1 MPVAAPVVTKS
12 AWVTVDLSDLIALDG
27 VMFIRKVTRKY
38 KGRVYTNYL
47 LVRSVHTAKGPRQ
60 KVICSLGDLSPRPKE
75 EWLRLAHQVE
85 DALAGQT
92 GLFEVRWEPEVE
104 EIVRQVRRRQAEG
117 NGRRRRRNGG
127 SSDGDLIAVHTD
139 RVQME
144 EAREGGSVHVG
155 YRFWKRLGMEK
166 ILRRLGFSERA
177 LQLTCV
183 MTLNRL
189 IHPASEHAMP
199 DWICATALQDILG
212 VSFQALRDDALYR
225 NLDRLYPARAKIEG
239 ALAEGERSLFNLSP
253 AVFFYDLTSTYFEG
267 QALANPKARRG
278 YSRDKRPDCKQVVV
292 GLAIGREGFPLA
304 HEIFAGNVQDRQTLG
319 VMLDRIQARVRIA
332 AGTTVV
338 VDRGM
343 AYAENLR
350 EIRDRGLHYVVATRQ
365 PERDQWLDDF
375 ENLEGFEEV
384 FREPSPRNPFQKKS
398 TVRVKRLVR
407 DKETFILCT
416 SSERV
421 AKDRAIRVKQEGRF
435 LADLKKL
442 QRRIDKG
449 RLVREVAIG
458 EAIGRLKERYPRV
471 ARYHTLCFDV
481 AQRRL
486 VHQPNEEKRAK
497 AELLDGGYLLRTDRN
512 DLDGPEAWLLYMTL
526 TRAES
531 AFRAMKSP
539 LAERPIFHQ
548 LERRVETHI
557 FLCVLA
563 YHLLVAIETTLLREG
578 VHTSWATVREA
589 LATHQVATIVLP
601 TDGGRILRI
610 RKATTPEPEH
620 VQLYRWLKIPAEII
634 PPRRTWSP
642 PPMATCSD

>member
-1 MPVAAPVVTKS
+1 
-12 AWVTVDLSDLIALDG
+12 
-27 VMFIRKVTRKY
+27 
-38 KGRVYTNYL
+38 
-47 LVRSVHTAKGPRQ
+47 
-60 KVICSLGDLSPRPKE
+60 
-75 EWLRLAHQVE
+75 
-85 DALAGQT
+85 
-92 GLFEVRWEPEVE
+92 
-104 EIVRQVRRRQAEG
+104 
-117 NGRRRRRNGG
+117 
-127 SSDGDLIAVHTD
+127 
-139 RVQME
+139 
-144 EAREGGSVHVG
+144 
-155 YRFWKRLGMEK
+155 
-166 ILRRLGFSERA
+166 
-177 LQLTCV
+177 

-199 DWICATALQDILG
+199 DWIGATALPDILG

-239 ALAEGERSLFNLSP
+239 ALVEGERSLFNLSP
-253 AVFFYDLTSTYFEG
+253 VVFFYDLTSTYFEG

-365 PERDQWLDDF
+365 PERDLWLDDF
-375 ENLEGFEEV
+375 ENPEGFEEV

-398 TVRVKRLVR
+398 TLRVKRLVR

-435 LADLKKL
+435 LADVERL

-471 ARYHTLCFDV
+471 ARYHTLSFDA

-486 VHQPNEEKRAK
+486 VHQPNEAKKAK
-497 AELLDGGYLLRTDRN
+497 AELLDGGYLLRTDRD
-512 DLDGPEAWLLYMTL
+512 DLTGPEAWLLYMTL

-634 PPRRTWSP
+634 PPRRTWNSP
-642 PPMATCSD
+642 SNG

>member
-1 MPVAAPVVTKS
+1 MV
-12 AWVTVDLSDLIALDG
+12 I
-27 VMFIRKVTRKY
+27 MFIRKVPRKY
-38 KGRVYTNYL
+38 KDRVYTNYL
-47 LVRSVHTAKGPRQ
+47 LVRSVHTPKGPRQ
-60 KVICSLGDLSPRPKE
+60 KVICSLGDLSPRPAE
-75 EWLRLAHQVE
+75 EWLRLAHKVE
-85 DALAGQT
+85 EALVGQL
-92 GLFEVRWEPEVE
+92 GLFEVKLEPEVE
-104 EIVRQVRRRQAEG
+104 EIVRQVRRRQTEG
-117 NGRRRRRNGG
+117 NGRSRRRKRD
-127 SSDGDLIAVHTD
+127 SSDQDLIAVHTD

-144 EAREGGSVHVG
+144 EPREGGPVHVG
-155 YRFWKRLGMEK
+155 YQFWKRLRIDE
-166 ILRRLGFSERA
+166 ILRGLGFSERA
-177 LQLTCV
+177 IQLTCV

-199 DWICATALQDILG
+199 NWICGTALQDILG
-212 VSFQALRDDALYR
+212 VELQSLCDDALYR
-225 NLDRLYPARAKIEG
+225 NLDRLHPDRVKVEKG
-239 ALAEGERSLFNLSP
+239 MVENERSLFNLTP
-253 AVFFYDLTSTYFEG
+253 TVFFYDLTSTYFEG

-292 GLAIGREGFPLA
+292 GLAIGREGFPSA
-304 HEIFAGNVQDRQTLG
+304 HEVFAGNVQDRQTLG
-319 VMLDRIQARVRIA
+319 VMLDRLQARVPVLEGATI
-332 AGTTVV
+332 V
-338 VDRGM
+338 VDRGL
-343 AYAENLR
+343 AYAENLA
-350 EIRDRGLHYVVATRQ
+350 EIRRRHLHYVVATRQ

-375 ENLEGFEEV
+375 ENPEGFEEV

-421 AKDRAIRVKQEGRF
+421 AKDRAIREKQEARF
-435 LADLKKL
+435 LADVEKL
-442 QRRIDKG
+442 QRRIDKR

-471 ARYHTLCFDV
+471 ARYHALCFDAV
-481 AQRRL
+481 QRRL

-497 AELLDGGYLLRTDRN
+497 AELLDGGYLLRTDRD
-512 DLDGPEAWLLYMTL
+512 DLAGPEAWLLYMTL
-526 TRAES
+526 TRAEA

-548 LERRVETHI
+548 LEHRVETHI

-563 YHLLVAIETTLLREG
+563 YHLLVAIETTLLNQG

-610 RKATTPEPEH
+610 RKGTTPEPE
-620 VQLYRWLKIPAEII
+620 QLELYRWLKIPEEIVK
-634 PPRRTWSP
+634 PRRTWST
-642 PPMATCSD
+642 PPMTTHSD

>member
-1 MPVAAPVVTKS
+1 
-12 AWVTVDLSDLIALDG
+12 
-27 VMFIRKVTRKY
+27 
-38 KGRVYTNYL
+38 
-47 LVRSVHTAKGPRQ
+47 
-60 KVICSLGDLSPRPKE
+60 
-75 EWLRLAHQVE
+75 
-85 DALAGQT
+85 
-92 GLFEVRWEPEVE
+92 
-104 EIVRQVRRRQAEG
+104 
-117 NGRRRRRNGG
+117 
-127 SSDGDLIAVHTD
+127 
-139 RVQME
+139 
-144 EAREGGSVHVG
+144 
-155 YRFWKRLGMEK
+155 
-166 ILRRLGFSERA
+166 
-177 LQLTCV
+177 
-183 MTLNRL
+183 
-189 IHPASEHAMP
+189 
-199 DWICATALQDILG
+199 
-212 VSFQALRDDALYR
+212 
-225 NLDRLYPARAKIEG
+225 
-239 ALAEGERSLFNLSP
+239 
-253 AVFFYDLTSTYFEG
+253 
-267 QALANPKARRG
+267 
-278 YSRDKRPDCKQVVV
+278 
-292 GLAIGREGFPLA
+292 
-304 HEIFAGNVQDRQTLG
+304 
-319 VMLDRIQARVRIA
+319 MLDRIQARVRIA

-365 PERDQWLDDF
+365 PERDLWLDDF
-375 ENLEGFEEV
+375 ENPEGFEEV

-398 TVRVKRLVR
+398 TLRVKRLVR

-435 LADLKKL
+435 LADVERL

-471 ARYHTLCFDV
+471 ARYHTLSFDA

-486 VHQPNEEKRAK
+486 VHQPNEAKKAK
-497 AELLDGGYLLRTDRN
+497 AELLDGGYLLRTDRD
-512 DLDGPEAWLLYMTL
+512 DLTGPEAWLLYMTL

-634 PPRRTWSP
+634 PPRRTWNSP
-642 PPMATCSD
+642 SNG